1 MNMQHQPKTLINFI
15 LPTILFS
22 ASLVFA
28 ADFTSNNFIF
38 RNPVID
44 VFGGVASS
52 SSFQQG
58 ISGGQNASGESTSA
72 NFVVLSGFLYFNDF
86 TPASQNWR
94 WYDDETSETPSV
106 ALANENAAPIN
117 ITNQNII
124 KLRLTIKE
132 LGGIGNKNTKFRLQF
147 SEYSDFSN
155 DVQSVVETA
164 DCADNSLWCYADG
177 AGSDNALIQNKTL
190 SDADFCASG
199 LGAGC
204 GTHNEFGSSTSSFI
218 HTRNAASEYE
228 FTIKHAGAR
237 ANAVYFFRAFDLG
250 NNKPIVL
257 KPGAFYPSLVTEA
270 ARLTFS
276 ISGLPSGIATEG
288 IITDATTTPLNVSF
302 GSLNPGLE
310 TEVAQRLTVTTN
322 GTDGYRIFIFQ
333 RQGLLGDGGS
343 EIAPIIGNNEVPL
356 NWSAACPALDQGCYG
371 YHSGDDALSGNASR
385 FSANNTYAKLE
396 NSPKEA
402 AFSSVPVINE
412 SVDIIFKAQIG
423 PEQPPEDYQSGA
435 GYIIVPVF

>member
-1 MNMQHQPKTLINFI
+1 MQLRLKILINLI
-15 LPTILFS
+15 LPAILFS
-22 ASLVFA
+22 AALVFA
-28 ADFTSNNFIF
+28 ADFTSPNFIF
-38 RNPVID
+38 RDPVID
-44 VFGGVASS
+44 VFGGVATS

-58 ISGGQNASGESTSA
+58 IVGGQNALGESTST

-94 WYDDETSETPSV
+94 WYDDETNETPGV

-117 ITNQNII
+117 IVNQNII

-147 SEYSDFSN
+147 SEYSDFSR
-155 DVQSVVETA
+155 DVQDVVETS

-190 SDADFCASG
+190 SDADSCLSG
-199 LGAGC
+199 IGNGC
-204 GTHNEFGSSTSSFI
+204 GTHNEFGSSTSTFI
-218 HTRNAASEYE
+218 YIRNAASEYE
-228 FTIKHAGAR
+228 FTVKHAGAR
-237 ANAVYFFRAFDLG
+237 ANAVYFFRVFDLG
-250 NNKPIVL
+250 NNKPVVL
-257 KPGAFYPSLVTEA
+257 KPGASYPSLATEA
-270 ARLTFS
+270 AKLTFS
-276 ISGLPSGIATEG
+276 ISGLPSGTATEG
-288 IITDATTTPLNVSF
+288 IITDAATTPLNISF
-302 GSLNPGLE
+302 SSLNPGLE

-343 EIAPIIGNNEVPL
+343 EIAPINSTNETPL
-356 NWSAACPALDQGCYG
+356 NWSAACPVLDMGCYG
-371 YHSGDDALSGNASR
+371 YHSGDDTLSGNAGR
-385 FSANNTYAKLE
+385 FAANDTYAKLE
-396 NSPKEA
+396 NSPKET
-402 AFSSVPVINE
+402 AFSPTPVANE

-423 PEQPPEDYQSGA
+423 PEQPPEDYQSSV